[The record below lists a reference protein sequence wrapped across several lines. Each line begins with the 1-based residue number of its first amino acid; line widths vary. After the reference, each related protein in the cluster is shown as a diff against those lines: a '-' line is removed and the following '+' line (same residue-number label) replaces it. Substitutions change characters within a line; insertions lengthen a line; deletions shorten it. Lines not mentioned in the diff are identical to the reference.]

1 MVADAG
7 RVEVRGTVVITG
19 GGGNIGEFEVGA
31 CIKMFRVVTRRE
43 ADVCV
48 VAWRGRSLG
57 KHLIRR
63 LLATNTKMVIIDPI
77 FHSDELEV
85 IYSDH
90 PKAANHGLLTYIPG
104 DIRNTTLLDQVFQ
117 EENVSGV
124 INLAAVSRV
133 LWCLENKED
142 CESVNVDAV
151 GIVLD
156 SMRKN
161 QGGLPWLIQASSRE
175 VYGDTKPGHAVR
187 ESDEMIPSNIYG
199 ETKLR
204 AERVIEGF
212 MEGLEREGE
221 GEGLQAIALRLSNVY
236 GGEKDHR
243 ERLVPAITAQ
253 AISHRPIQMVG
264 GDQFVSLSLGF
275 SVVGADIDRCCPRS
289 STWYTS
295 TTWSTPSSS
304 PSIALTPG
312 NIDTHGYGE
321 PLELDPLSSNSTSR
335 QDELFPPSSWF
346 ERS

>member
-31 CIKMFRVVTRRE
+31 CIETIVGLVEERGRKRLIF
-43 ADVCV
+43 CV
-48 VAWRGRSLG
+48 VAWRGVSFLG

-63 LLATNTKMVIIDPI
+63 LLATNTRMIILDPI
-77 FHSDELEV
+77 FHSNELEAN
-85 IYSDH
+85 YSDH
-90 PKAANHGLLTYIPG
+90 PKAATHGLLTYIPG

-117 EENVSGV
+117 EESVSGV

-133 LWCLENKED
+133 LWCLENRKD

-199 ETKLR
+199 ETKLK

-264 GDQFVSLSLGF
+264 GDQFVSLTRVPDGTTMGLLISR
-275 SVVGADIDRCCPRS
+275 GATRLARHGTHRRRGRRLHPRHPS
-289 STWYTS
+289 PRYPETS
-295 TTWSTPSSS
+295 TRM
-304 PSIALTPG
+304 ALG
-312 NIDTHGYGE
+312 K
-321 PLELDPLSSNSTSR
+321 
-335 QDELFPPSSWF
+335 
-346 ERS
+346 